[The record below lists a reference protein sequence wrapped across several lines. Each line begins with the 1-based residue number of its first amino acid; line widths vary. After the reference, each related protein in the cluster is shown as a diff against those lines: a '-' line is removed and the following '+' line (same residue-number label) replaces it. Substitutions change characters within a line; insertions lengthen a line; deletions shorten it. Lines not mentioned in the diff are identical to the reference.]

1 MPEPATDIS
10 VNAPP
15 DPTPSV
21 VLVLTTVGVA
31 ADAVA
36 IARTLVEERLA
47 ACVHVLP
54 PMISVYRWKDQ
65 VEEDR
70 ERQIVMKTTRERVGA
85 LEARLRALHPY
96 ELPEFLIVQ
105 ADGGSDAYLAWVIE
119 NVRPVKRT

>member
-1 MPEPATDIS
+1 
-10 VNAPP
+10 
-15 DPTPSV
+15 
-21 VLVLTTVGVA
+21 
-31 ADAVA
+31 
-36 IARTLVEERLA
+36 
-47 ACVHVLP
+47 
-54 PMISVYRWKDQ
+54 